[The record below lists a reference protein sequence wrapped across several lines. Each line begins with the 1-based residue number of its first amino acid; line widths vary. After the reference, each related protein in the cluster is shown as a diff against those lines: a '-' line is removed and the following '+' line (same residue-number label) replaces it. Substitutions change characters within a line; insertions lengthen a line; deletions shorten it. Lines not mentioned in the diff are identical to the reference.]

1 MREPTGTPGSVG
13 ASRGVPNRPLG
24 SVRLSSWRRPALS
37 CSSSATRPSRSRRAR
52 RRSLRRI
59 LRLLDAPKAVKRNR
73 AQRKPSPAAIS
84 SNSPSVNLVIV
95 QRLKRVTVPLPEL
108 ASAASPTTE
117 PTMMARSRKSA
128 AIVASAYSVPIL
140 SFGVAVL
147 IPERLCLLATSS
159 VAAPPDGQPN
169 RASRQRG
176 PDGHRLPGF
185 RTNRDSGRTGI
196 PAGAGTGGANGETS
210 CVLGVGSYRK
220 RGDRLPIARQS
231 PSCQS
236 DHRHPDPQGES
247 DLRQGAK
254 AATDGDQR
262 ITRPNQQQIAPFP
275 KAGWQGNAQVR
286 VAVGPVGARQE
297 ADGDPTRRLRATTD
311 CGHQPGPATADHGG
325 AGCGEPAAEFLSELD
340 EMRLRL

>member
-117 PTMMARSRKSA
+117 PVMMARSRKSA
-128 AIVASAYSVPIL
+128 AIVASACSVSIL
-140 SFGVAVL
+140 SLGVAVL
-147 IPERLCLLATSS
+147 IPERLCLLAISS

-169 RASRQRG
+169 RASRRRG
-176 PDGHRLPGF
+176 PDGPRLPGF
-185 RTNRDSGRTGI
+185 RTNRGSRRRRHGRRQWRDELR
-196 PAGAGTGGANGETS
+196 P
-210 CVLGVGSYRK
+210 LG
-220 RGDRLPIARQS
+220 RQLLATWGLTRDGQ
-231 PSCQS
+231 PVT
-236 DHRHPDPQGES
+236 PFPQGES

-262 ITRPNQQQIAPFP
+262 ITRPDQQQIAPFP

-311 CGHQPGPATADHGG
+311 CGHQPGPTTADHGG